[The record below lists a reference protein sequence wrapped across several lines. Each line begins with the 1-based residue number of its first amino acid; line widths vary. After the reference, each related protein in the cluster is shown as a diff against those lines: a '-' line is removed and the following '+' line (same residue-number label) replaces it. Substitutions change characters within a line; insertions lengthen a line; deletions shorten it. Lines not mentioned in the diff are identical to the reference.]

1 MIVPPGYE
9 RLLQAHAVAVARSD
23 VIPALRQ
30 ALVGFD
36 GTRSTLHDFA
46 ARTHGSRAL
55 KGRGTAWTMTLGE
68 RRVVVRHNLHGG
80 MFAGI
85 TGDRFLAPTRAP
97 RELEVSLA
105 LLARGVRT
113 PEVLAYVLYPP
124 GAVIQRAD
132 VATSEIAAGRD
143 LADVLKNGDA
153 SAREAALAATAD
165 LVGSL
170 SRAGAR
176 HHDLNAKNVLIA
188 RDGAWVIDVDRV
200 ALDQR
205 PGAALDG
212 NLARL
217 ARSLRKWRN
226 RFGVEISDAEIGL
239 VDARA
244 RAVAGRH

>member
-85 TGDRFLAPTRAP
+85 TSDRFLAPTRAP

>member
-30 ALVGFD
+30 ALTGFD
-36 GTRSTLHDFA
+36 GSRSTLHDCA
-46 ARTHGSRAL
+46 ARTHGARAL
-55 KGRGTAWTMTLGE
+55 RGRGTAWTMTLGE

-80 MFAGI
+80 MFAAI

-132 VATSEIAAGRD
+132 VATAEITSGRD
-143 LADVLKNGDA
+143 LADVLRNDGA
-153 SAREAALAATAD
+153 HARESALAATAD
-165 LVGSL
+165 LVASL

-188 RDGAWVIDVDRV
+188 RDGAWVLDVDRV
-200 ALDQR
+200 ALGQSPAD
-205 PGAALDG
+205 ALEG
-212 NLARL
+212 NMARL
-217 ARSLRKWRN
+217 ARSLRKWRQ

-244 RAVAGRH
+244 RALAGHH

>member
-23 VIPALRQ
+23 VGPAVRQ
-30 ALVGFD
+30 ALVGPD
-36 GTRSTLHDFA
+36 GARNTLHDFA
-46 ARTHGSRAL
+46 ARTQGSRAL
-55 KGRGTAWTMTLGE
+55 RGRGTAWAMTLGD
-68 RRVVVRHNLHGG
+68 RRVVVRHNRHGG
-80 MFAGI
+80 IFAAI

-97 RELEVSLA
+97 HELEVSLA

-124 GAVIQRAD
+124 GAVIQRSD
-132 VATSEIAAGRD
+132 VATAEVASGRD
-143 LADVLKNGDA
+143 LADILGNDQPH
-153 SAREAALAATAD
+153 AREAALAATAD
-165 LVGSL
+165 LVASL

-176 HHDLNAKNVLIA
+176 HHDLNAKNVLVT
-188 RDGAWVIDVDRV
+188 RDGAWVLDVDRV

-205 PGAALDG
+205 PAAALEG

-226 RFGVEISDAEIGL
+226 RFGVEISDAEIGAL
-239 VDARA
+239 DARA
-244 RAVAGRH
+244 RALAGQH

>member
-30 ALVGFD
+30 ALVGSD

-55 KGRGTAWTMTLGE
+55 KGRGIAWTATLGE

-80 MFAGI
+80 MFATI

-124 GAVIQRAD
+124 GAIIQRAD
-132 VATSEIAAGRD
+132 VATAEIMAGRD
-143 LADVLKNGDA
+143 LAAILKDGH
-153 SAREAALAATAD
+153 STARESALAATAD
-165 LVGSL
+165 LVALL

-176 HHDLNAKNVLIA
+176 HHDLNAKNILVA
-188 RDGAWVIDVDRV
+188 RDDAWVLDVDRV

-205 PGAALDG
+205 PTVALEG

-217 ARSLRKWRN
+217 ARSLRKWRS
-226 RFGVEISDAEIGL
+226 RFGLEISDAEIGL
-239 VDARA
+239 MDARA
-244 RAVAGRH
+244 RALAGHH